1 MEATS
6 ASGDSG
12 PTASIVVAPGPPTLT
27 QAGSTVQKAREIR
40 CSLRRQACES
50 VRPGKYAAT
59 GGSCCCCC
67 RSFFV
72 CSCFRRWDSLHATG
86 CNQFFFFVIVRCASA
101 PKPSTTFFSA
111 GVVPGELGDT
121 PPLFGDIPASPLRDF
136 RVSARALSRRVPSSH
151 HAC

>member
-1 MEATS
+1 MATRS

-12 PTASIVVAPGPPTLT
+12 PTANIAVAPGPPTLT

-40 CSLRRQACES
+40 CSLLRWQACES

-59 GGSCCCCC
+59 GRSCC
-67 RSFFV
+67 RSFFS
-72 CSCFRRWDSLHATG
+72 CICFRRRDFLHATG
-86 CNQFFFFVIVRCASA
+86 CHQFFFVVVVRCASA
-101 PKPSTTFFSA
+101 PKPSTTFFA
-111 GVVPGELGDT
+111 AVVPGELGDT